1 MNEKTKDS
9 DNGVEAQRFS
19 PTDWDWVMLLSGEI
33 NAIETSSDTLANMF
47 IGACGIAI
55 VILIAALGIA
65 YSNITNPSIIV
76 LFIVLIFSAIIILF
90 GYPLHR
96 DHNKR
101 RRIDEDRVKL
111 LEECRDE
118 IFDRLDDPDKIVE
131 RCFKKDDE
139 NR

>member
-1 MNEKTKDS
+1 MNEKTKNS
-9 DNGVEAQRFS
+9 DKGAEDQRFS

-33 NAIETSSDTLANMF
+33 NAIETSSYTLANMF

-76 LFIVLIFSAIIILF
+76 LFIVLIVSAIIILF

-96 DHNKR
+96 DYNKR
-101 RRIDEDRVKL
+101 RRIDEDRIKL
-111 LEECRDE
+111 LKECRDE
-118 IFDRLDDPDKIVE
+118 LFDRLDDPNKIVE
-131 RCFKKDDE
+131 RCFKKGDI